1 MNKFSKTFLY
11 LIVTLTCGVI
21 ALLVAIKN
29 FDLALIDLNFILL
42 ATITIALGSRIT
54 IQVPRFKSHIAVSD
68 VFIFLALFI
77 YGGSAATILAAVEA
91 FFSSWRFCNKKITV
105 FLNTAVMACSTSIV
119 VLVLLLFKINPTE
132 VIGKSDYS
140 SLIPIVSLIAITQ
153 YLFNSGLASIYSA
166 LISKQ
171 PIFETWKT
179 YYLWTSITFFFGAIG
194 AVLLAS
200 LIKLAGFLV
209 LFATVPIILI
219 IYSTYRMYMKN
230 VEMSLS
236 QAEQAKKHA
245 EDIETQSIALRE
257 SERLY
262 KNASERFQSAF
273 NYAPIGI
280 ALVSSQGIWL
290 KVNYELCKILDYTE
304 TDLLS
309 MTFHSFVHPNDLG
322 DVLVN
327 LHQIVFGHIPKAQK
341 EVRFINTE
349 GEAVWTLWSASKV
362 GDFDPENQNFIFQI
376 QDITDRKSAEEKLQY
391 EATHDAL
398 TNLPNRAYFI
408 SKLDAA
414 LNKVKFNPQTKVS
427 ILFIDLDRFKVINDS
442 LGHQAGDELLI
453 GISKRLRECI
463 RPTDMVA
470 RLGGDEFTILV
481 EGRHKQEEVIQIAER
496 IKQKFT
502 EPFQICGHEIFSSSS
517 IGILHSSPSHQTS
530 ADLMRDADIAMYQA
544 KRAGKARHEVFE
556 ADMQIAAKEALE
568 MENDLRRALENNEIK
583 VYYQPIYSIKDDKI
597 IGFEALARW
606 IHKKYGI
613 ISPNKFIPI
622 AEEIGLID
630 EIGEEV
636 LKQSCI
642 EINKINNYSEDY
654 ADLTVSV
661 NVSCKQFSNPFLF
674 DTIQKI
680 IKDSQINPKN
690 LKLEITE
697 SVVMEYQAKSI
708 EILNQF
714 TDLGLE
720 IYIDDFG
727 TGYSNLNYLMQ
738 LPISTLKID
747 HSFISKLNGNDMSVE
762 IVDVIIKLAHS
773 LGLKIVAEGVENK
786 QQLEK
791 LADLNCEKFQGNYFS
806 KPLPATKLM
815 NFLAKQKAQKIIPV
829 LPIENVSVVQTI
841 Q

>member
-1 MNKFSKTFLY
+1 
-11 LIVTLTCGVI
+11 
-21 ALLVAIKN
+21 
-29 FDLALIDLNFILL
+29 
-42 ATITIALGSRIT
+42 
-54 IQVPRFKSHIAVSD
+54 
-68 VFIFLALFI
+68 
-77 YGGSAATILAAVEA
+77 
-91 FFSSWRFCNKKITV
+91 
-105 FLNTAVMACSTSIV
+105 
-119 VLVLLLFKINPTE
+119 
-132 VIGKSDYS
+132 
-140 SLIPIVSLIAITQ
+140 
-153 YLFNSGLASIYSA
+153 
-166 LISKQ
+166 
-171 PIFETWKT
+171 
-179 YYLWTSITFFFGAIG
+179 
-194 AVLLAS
+194 
-200 LIKLAGFLV
+200 
-209 LFATVPIILI
+209 
-219 IYSTYRMYMKN
+219 
-230 VEMSLS
+230 
-236 QAEQAKKHA
+236 
-245 EDIETQSIALRE
+245 
-257 SERLY
+257 
-262 KNASERFQSAF
+262 
-273 NYAPIGI
+273 
-280 ALVSSQGIWL
+280 
-290 KVNYELCKILDYTE
+290 
-304 TDLLS
+304 
-309 MTFHSFVHPNDLG
+309 
-322 DVLVN
+322 
-327 LHQIVFGHIPKAQK
+327 
-341 EVRFINTE
+341 
-349 GEAVWTLWSASKV
+349 
-362 GDFDPENQNFIFQI
+362 
-376 QDITDRKSAEEKLQY
+376 
-391 EATHDAL
+391 
-398 TNLPNRAYFI
+398 
-408 SKLDAA
+408 
-414 LNKVKFNPQTKVS
+414 
-427 ILFIDLDRFKVINDS
+427 
-442 LGHQAGDELLI
+442 
-453 GISKRLRECI
+453 
-463 RPTDMVA
+463 
-470 RLGGDEFTILV
+470 
-481 EGRHKQEEVIQIAER
+481 
-496 IKQKFT
+496 
-502 EPFQICGHEIFSSSS
+502 
-517 IGILHSSPSHQTS
+517 
-530 ADLMRDADIAMYQA
+530 
-544 KRAGKARHEVFE
+544 
-556 ADMQIAAKEALE
+556 